1 MIVLTGKKENRERE
15 KFPRQ
20 FSYCGSWNPFTRFVL
35 PVTRYLRFRN
45 VRRYMGE
52 DLERHLDVG
61 CGDGYFLKRSPAR
74 ERHGLD
80 ELLGDRISDLEG
92 IPDNYFD
99 CVTMLAVI
107 EHLKRPEEVLDHIWR
122 IMKPGG
128 RLILTTPK
136 RAAEWLIRLYVPGIQ
151 SEHERYFDRESLA
164 RILAPGFDLVKS
176 HTFIFGLN
184 QAFCFVRKARL
195 ERNGNGEMK

>member
-1 MIVLTGKKENRERE
+1 MIVLMGKKENRERE

-45 VRRYMGE
+45 VRR
-52 DLERHLDVG
+52 
-61 CGDGYFLKRSPAR
+61 
-74 ERHGLD
+74 
-80 ELLGDRISDLEG
+80 
-92 IPDNYFD
+92 
-99 CVTMLAVI
+99 
-107 EHLKRPEEVLDHIWR
+107 
-122 IMKPGG
+122 
-128 RLILTTPK
+128 
-136 RAAEWLIRLYVPGIQ
+136 
-151 SEHERYFDRESLA
+151 
-164 RILAPGFDLVKS
+164 FDLVKS